1 MHSKMRLHML
11 ASCLWALAHARSS
24 LSCDWE
30 DRGNLATW
38 SRGCVIAS
46 WLEIDALVAVPG
58 FCVEGRFVRPAR
70 HLLGKSQQ
78 ACVVSDKPGSMV
90 TMTNAHP
97 PEDEH
102 ALAHGWRLFCAGA
115 IV

>member
-1 MHSKMRLHML
+1 MRLRML

-24 LSCDWE
+24 LSRDWE

-46 WLEIDALVAVPG
+46 WLEIDAFVVAVPG
-58 FCVEGRFVRPAR
+58 FCVEGRFVRPAC

-78 ACVVSDKPGSMV
+78 ACVVSDKPGSKV

-97 PEDEH
+97 PQDEH
-102 ALAHGWRLFCAGA
+102 SLAHGWWLFCAGA